1 MKIIQQGSI
10 KIDGMHI
17 FKQSDNIVLLEID
30 TVAKHPFMWYSTGQV
45 KDMKGIFLHY
55 DTDEDTM
62 NYSIDEGGLVTE
74 VYLEEFQDWD
84 VWSCN
89 HSRYTT
95 RLTLY
100 KE

>member
-10 KIDGMHI
+10 EINDMHI

-55 DTDEDTM
+55 DTDENTLHY
-62 NYSIDEGGLVTE
+62 NREEEGLVTE

-84 VWSCN
+84 VWSCY

>member
-10 KIDGMHI
+10 EIAGMHI
-17 FKQSDNIVLLEID
+17 FKQSDNIVLLEIE
-30 TVAKHPFMWYSTGQV
+30 TVAKHAFMWYSTGQT
-45 KDMKGIFLHY
+45 KDMRGIFLHY
-55 DTDEDTM
+55 D
-62 NYSIDEGGLVTE
+62 IDEETLHYNREEGLVTE

>member
-1 MKIIQQGSI
+1 MKITQQGSI
-10 KIDGMHI
+10 AIGDMHI
-17 FKQSDNIVLLEID
+17 FKQSDNIVLLEIE
-30 TVAKHPFMWYSTGQV
+30 TVAKHPCIWHSTS
-45 KDMKGIFLHY
+45 KDGIFLHY
-55 DTDEDTM
+55 DSDEDTM
-62 NYSIDEGGLVTE
+62 HYNREESLVTT

>member
-10 KIDGMHI
+10 EINGMHI
-17 FKQSDNIVLLEID
+17 FKQSDNIVLLDIE
-30 TVAKHPFMWYSTGQV
+30 TVAKHPFMWYSTGQI

-55 DTDEDTM
+55 DSDENTM
-62 NYSIDEGGLVTE
+62 HHSEIEGLTE
-74 VYLEEFQDWD
+74 VYLEEFQGWD

>member
-1 MKIIQQGSI
+1 MKITQQGSI
-10 KIDGMHI
+10 AIGDMHI
-17 FKQSDNIVLLEID
+17 FKQSDNIVLLEIE
-30 TVAKHPFMWYSTGQV
+30 TVAKHPYMWYSTS
-45 KDMKGIFLHY
+45 KDGIFLHY
-55 DTDEDTM
+55 DNDEITLHYDR
-62 NYSIDEGGLVTE
+62 EEVRVTE
-74 VYLEEFQDWD
+74 VYLEEFQGWN